1 MWCNRLKFAN
11 TTYTRMEAKNMKSNM
26 IWDKVAGFMQQLRC
40 ENLSQKTMV
49 QMPEQKKA
57 KS

>member
-1 MWCNRLKFAN
+1 
-11 TTYTRMEAKNMKSNM
+11 MKSNM

-40 ENLSQKTMV
+40 ENLSQNTMV

-57 KS
+57 KHELEKAQIMG